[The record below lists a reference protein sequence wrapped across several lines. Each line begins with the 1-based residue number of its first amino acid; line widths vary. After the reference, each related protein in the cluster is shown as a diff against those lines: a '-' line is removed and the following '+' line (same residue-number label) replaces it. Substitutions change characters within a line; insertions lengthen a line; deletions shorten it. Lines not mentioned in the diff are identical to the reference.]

1 EWIMKQWE
9 KNYYIS
15 SIAGANNGSSLMV
28 MSKVSD
34 SFPFKWINNKWREGF
49 HVTSMATAGTRWGI
63 FMSRN
68 AGFSDQLKA
77 PKEVVV
83 TDCVDRE
90 GTQGSGSGG
99 WDGGGGV
106 RKIFE
111 KYHVGGGFVSTVNEA
126 AMVV

>member
-1 EWIMKQWE
+1 MLS
-9 KNYYIS
+9 IS
-15 SIAGANNGSSLMV
+15 
-28 MSKVSD
+28 
-34 SFPFKWINNKWREGF
+34 
-49 HVTSMATAGTRWGI
+49 TA
-63 FMSRN
+63 
-68 AGFSDQLKA
+68 A

-126 AMVV
+126 AMIDYQMVVGKLGGGGSGRWT